1 MKKHEDDVSHKLKKH
16 IKDTEEQLE
25 HHSKILSKQKEV
37 DLSSLKVLEASIK
50 DFIQDVNQ
58 KMYIEQIIKSYRI
71 QAVQARNTEELFE
84 ITVNHIQKFSNPNYI
99 STSVLSTDKKTLIPE
114 YVHYSQDP
122 AIAELLKTSNLSI
135 KDKIISEAIDK
146 KGLIDVKDAKRD
158 PRIDKELV
166 KKLNLK
172 SLLLCPL
179 LSLSGPMG
187 VFILSYTEKIHE
199 FSDLELELTWSIIEH
214 FSLEF
219 ERQRVITREKDYRLQ
234 LETFGN
240 LSTEIISLQSLEK
253 DMFAKIASEI
263 VRISD
268 YERVLI
274 SIFDEKSPH
283 MRRIVAYAGVADED
297 INRIQNFPINR
308 EKWLEN
314 VLPGIHLTSSV
325 IYVPHTL
332 KNLLDPRRALFGIPT
347 RPPVQGQWHH
357 EDNLFV
363 LLKSTDEDV
372 LGAISVDT
380 SKSRKIP
387 TSESIRP
394 LELFAFQITEIIQ
407 KNRLNKRMITAQEEL
422 QLFLDL
428 IAHDIKSMNHAALN
442 SLELLLMSTDLPQ
455 DQKDLVEGT
464 QLQLTK
470 SENLLQNVR
479 KLLEIR
485 STDIKPH
492 LSSIEIRSLIKRTIK
507 TLEIVYP
514 SKNIAVT
521 FDGLSA
527 AEVKGDSLL
536 EEVFSNLLDNAIKFN
551 SRKKVKIDVAISS
564 YTNPEDENPWI
575 KIEIKDYGRGVPDS
589 LKDIAFR
596 RFSRHGG
603 KSIVGGSGLGLS
615 IAQGIINRLDGKIWV
630 ENRVEGDYKRGANF
644 VVLLQAAS

>member
-1 MKKHEDDVSHKLKKH
+1 MKKYKDDVSQKLKKF
-16 IKDTEEQLE
+16 IKHTEEQLE
-25 HHSKILSKQKEV
+25 HHSKFLSKQKQA

-50 DFIQDVNQ
+50 DFIQFVNQ
-58 KMYIEQIIKSYRI
+58 KMYVEQIIKSYRI
-71 QAVQARNTEELFE
+71 QAALARNTDDLFK
-84 ITVNHIQKFSNPNYI
+84 ITVNHILKFSNPDYI
-99 STSVLSTDKKTLIPE
+99 CANVLSTDKKTLVPE
-114 YVHYSQDP
+114 YIHYSQDP
-122 AIAELLKTSNLSI
+122 AIAELLRTSNLSI
-135 KDKIISEAIDK
+135 KDKIISEAFDK
-146 KGLIDVKDAKRD
+146 KQLIDVKDAKKD

-172 SLLLCPL
+172 NLLLCPL
-179 LSLSGPMG
+179 LTLSGSIG
-187 VFILSYTEKIHE
+187 VFILSYTERIHE

-219 ERQRVITREKDYRLQ
+219 ERQRVIIREKDYRLQ

-253 DMFAKIASEI
+253 EMFAKIASEI

-274 SIFDEKSPH
+274 SIFDENTPH

-297 INRIQNFPINR
+297 INRIKKFPINR

-332 KNLLDPRRALFGIPT
+332 KNLLDPQRVLFGVPNK
-347 RPPVQGQWHH
+347 PPVQGQWHH

-394 LELFAFQITEIIQ
+394 LELFAFQITEIMT
-407 KNRLNKRMITAQEEL
+407 KNRLYKRMITAQEEL

-442 SLELLLMSTDLPQ
+442 SLELLLMSTNLPQ

-485 STDIKPH
+485 STDVKPH
-492 LSSIEIRSLIKRTIK
+492 LDPIEIRSLIERTIK
-507 TLEIVYP
+507 TLEKVYP

-521 FDGLSA
+521 FDGLSI

-536 EEVFSNLLDNAIKFN
+536 EEVFFNLLDNAIKFN

-564 YTNPEDENPWI
+564 YTNPEDEKPWI
-575 KIEIKDYGRGVPDS
+575 KVEIKDYGRGVPDS
-589 LKDIAFR
+589 LKNSVFR

-615 IAQGIINRLDGKIWV
+615 ISQGIINRLSGKIWV
-630 ENRVEGDYKRGANF
+630 ENRIEEDYKKGANF
-644 VVLLQAAS
+644 VVLLEASD